1 MSGGADEIGCSK
13 IYERRREGEGGRE
26 RERERER
33 ERQAGRQADLLE
45 TILFRAV
52 TLDCND
58 VNVIK

>member
-1 MSGGADEIGCSK
+1 MRD
-13 IYERRREGEGGRE
+13 GGRE
-26 RERERER
+26 REGERER